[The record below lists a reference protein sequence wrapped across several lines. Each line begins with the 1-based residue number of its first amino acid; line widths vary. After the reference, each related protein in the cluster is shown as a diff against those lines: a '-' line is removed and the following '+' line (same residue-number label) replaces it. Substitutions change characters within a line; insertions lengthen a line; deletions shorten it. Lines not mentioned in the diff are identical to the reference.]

1 MQTKFASSKI
11 ALAVGGIFTMMSGQ
25 VLAGSVDVNGSTTVL
40 PIMQQVT
47 EAFVKAHPSIEVT
60 ISGTGSGNGIKALRD
75 NMTDVAMS
83 SRDLKAKEVKDFE
96 SHGMNPSKF
105 VIAHDA
111 IIPVVSPKN
120 AVAGLTLNELQQIF
134 EGKIKN
140 WKEVGGDDARIVVV
154 GRDTS
159 SGTFES
165 WQELVMKKARV
176 SPRALLQ
183 SSSGGVVQAV
193 SHNPY
198 AIGYIGVGYLDTQI
212 KGLSVNDV
220 KPTID
225 SAKNGTWPISRELYL
240 FTSKT
245 PDGETKLLI
254 DYAMSS
260 EGQQFVEKAGFVP
273 VEH

>member
-1 MQTKFASSKI
+1 MQTKFVSSKI

-96 SHGMNPSKF
+96 SHGMKPSKF

-120 AVAGLTLNELQQIF
+120 AVAGLTLDELQQIF

-198 AIGYIGVGYLDTQI
+198 AIGYIGVGYLDRQI
-212 KGLSVNDV
+212 KGLSINDV

-240 FTSKT
+240 FTAKT
-245 PDGETKLLI
+245 PDGETKQLI